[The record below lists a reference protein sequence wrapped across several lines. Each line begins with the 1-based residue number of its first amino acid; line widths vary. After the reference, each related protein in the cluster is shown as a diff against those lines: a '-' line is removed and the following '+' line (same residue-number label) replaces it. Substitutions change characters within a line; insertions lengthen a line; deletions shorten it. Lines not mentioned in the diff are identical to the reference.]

1 MATTQIAAH
10 RTHDATVAP
19 GLDDYDARLRRS
31 ADWPIARGA
40 PLLRLR
46 RAAVSKPVRRTVV
59 GFVVFFVLWYLATA
73 VFQLPRFNF
82 IPNPLYL
89 FEQWTSRE
97 PQYGISL
104 FTPDYYEHIV
114 TSVLRVY
121 VAFFLSIALG
131 APLGILIGWS
141 KLGRNLLFPLVEL
154 LRPIPPLAWV
164 PIAVLIFAGTET
176 PVIFVTMLASFFA
189 TVLNTY
195 LGVRSIDENYFRAAS
210 CLGYSKRAVLFR
222 VVVPGALP
230 FIFTGMQI
238 AMGVAWFSLVGGEL
252 IAGRAGLGYMIF
264 DGYTQV
270 AIPNIFIGMITL
282 GVLGWL
288 SSAMIRAV
296 GQFLMRW
303 QQKSRGEA

>member
-1 MATTQIAAH
+1 M
-10 RTHDATVAP
+10 
-19 GLDDYDARLRRS
+19 
-31 ADWPIARGA
+31 
-40 PLLRLR
+40 
-46 RAAVSKPVRRTVV
+46 
-59 GFVVFFVLWYLATA
+59 
-73 VFQLPRFNF
+73 
-82 IPNPLYL
+82 
-89 FEQWTSRE
+89 
-97 PQYGISL
+97 
-104 FTPDYYEHIV
+104 
-114 TSVLRVY
+114 
-121 VAFFLSIALG
+121 
-131 APLGILIGWS
+131 S

-238 AMGVAWFSLVGGEL
+238 AMGRRLVFACWRRTHRWTRRPRLHDLRRLHPGGHSQHL
-252 IAGRAGLGYMIF
+252 HWHDHARR
-264 DGYTQV
+264 
-270 AIPNIFIGMITL
+270 PR
-282 GVLGWL
+282 L